1 MPPSVT
7 RPPSGRV
14 SDPMICNSV
23 VLPAPLAPTID
34 TTSPRATSNDTPRNT
49 SNAP

>member
-1 MPPSVT
+1 
-7 RPPSGRV
+7 
-14 SDPMICNSV
+14 MICNSV

-34 TTSPRATSNDTPRNT
+34 TTSPRTTSSDTPRNT